1 MSHAE
6 IWVLSV
12 VFLTLTLLVMEWLPA
27 GVIGVLAMGSL
38 ILGHEL
44 LGGVM
49 PSTEVVLGALTQ
61 KAVIAVA
68 AMFVL
73 SAGVS
78 RTGAVGLVANRL
90 VTDSDSGVRH
100 MMTAI
105 FGIVLVASAFVNNTP
120 IVLIFMPVVLG
131 LSNRL
136 GKAPSKLLIP
146 LSFISIMGGMCTL
159 VGTSTNLVVAS
170 SVSESSGGTMTLGLF
185 DFARMGLILAVVGV
199 VYLRL
204 FASRLLPTRT
214 SLGLNLEM
222 GVAAEYMTELQV
234 KEGSRLVGKTVG
246 DGFRKAKS
254 LRVLQIIRN
263 DIIRPALP
271 SEVLKAGDRLLVK
284 GDPASIMGFHQ
295 GQDTGVL
302 PAITEDAVAQA
313 AQEAPRSV
321 ALTLAEVVLTPASR
335 WIGRR
340 TKEIR
345 FHERYRVS
353 IFAVQRHGAHL
364 REKVEDLKLRSGD
377 ILLVQGSPEDLANIR
392 SSDNLLV
399 IEGVHRGIPH
409 TRRAPLAVLGLVV
422 FLVMAMIDP
431 AAVHIAALTAAL
443 IVVVGGAL
451 TAREAYASMD
461 WDVLFLLGGT
471 LALGGAV
478 ASTGLAERMAGSIV
492 STCGAYGETVT
503 IGVIFLVTVLL
514 TQILS
519 NIAAAAI
526 MTPLAYATALAMW
539 HETSTGVMP
548 TNEPLALV
556 MAVAFGA
563 SCCFLTPV
571 GYQTNL
577 LVYGPGGYRFTDF
590 LKIGLPLTL
599 LFAALATWLLPI
611 LY

>member
-1 MSHAE
+1 MTIAE
-6 IWVLSV
+6 IWVLSTV
-12 VFLTLTLLVMEWLPA
+12 VLTLTFLVMEWLPA
-27 GVIGVLAMGSL
+27 GIVGVLSMGVL
-38 ILGHEL
+38 ILGHETVGGL
-44 LGGVM
+44 LPGAND
-49 PSTEVVLGALTQ
+49 VLSALTQ

-78 RTGAVGLVANRL
+78 RTGAVGLIANRL
-90 VTDSDSGVRH
+90 VTDDAHGARRV
-100 MMTAI
+100 MTAI
-105 FGIVLVASAFVNNTP
+105 FGIVLVASAFMNNTP

-131 LSNRL
+131 LGSRL
-136 GKAPSKLLIP
+136 KKAPSKLLIP

-170 SVSESSGGTMTLGLF
+170 SVSESSEGAMTLGLF
-185 DFARMGLILAVVGV
+185 DFARMGLILAFAGV

-204 FASRLLPTRT
+204 FASKLLPDRP
-214 SLGLNLEM
+214 SLGLATEQ
-222 GVAAEYMTELQV
+222 GVATEYMTELQI
-234 KEGSRLVGKTVG
+234 KHGSRLVGKTVG
-246 DGFRKAKS
+246 DGLRRVHNV
-254 LRVLQIIRN
+254 RVLQLIRN

-271 SEVLKAGDRLLVK
+271 SEVLRSGDRLLVK
-284 GDPASIMGFHQ
+284 GDPAAIMGFHR
-295 GQDTGVL
+295 GHDTGVM
-302 PAITEDAVAQA
+302 PAITPEQLA
-313 AQEAPRSV
+313 APTAPKSV
-321 ALTLAEVVLTPASR
+321 ALTLAEVVLTPASQ
-335 WIGRR
+335 WIGLR
-340 TKEIR
+340 TRDIH
-345 FHERYRVS
+345 FHDRYRVS
-353 IFAVQRHGAHL
+353 IFAVQRHGSHL

-377 ILLVQGSPEDLANIR
+377 ILLVQGTPGDLATIR

-399 IEGVHRGIPH
+399 IEGVQSGIPL
-409 TRRAPLAVLGLVV
+409 TRRAPVAVMGLLI
-422 FLVMAMIDP
+422 FLVLAMIDP

-443 IVVVGGAL
+443 LVVVGGAL

-471 LALGGAV
+471 LALGSAV
-478 ASTGLAERMAGSIV
+478 ASCGLAERMATSIV
-492 STCGAYGETVT
+492 DNCGGSGEALT
-503 IGVIFLVTVLL
+503 IAIIFLFTALL

-526 MTPLAYATALAMW
+526 MTPLAYATGIEMGQ
-539 HETSTGVMP
+539 TSPM
-548 TNEPLALV
+548 ALV

-590 LKIGLPLTL
+590 LRIGLPLTL
-599 LFAALATWLLPI
+599 MFSVLATWLLPL